1 MDSKRLSRR
10 QMLAT
15 MPGLAILPALANATE
30 MPEVAHPRATSGD
43 SSVEPDWD
51 KRLTVTVGR
60 EKADL
65 CGNSEKVI
73 QAAVDYVVR
82 LGGGTVEIM
91 PGEYRLRNS
100 IFLDAGV
107 RLLGNGLDTVLVKEP
122 SVKTRLAAN
131 SDWYDREITLVDSS
145 GFQLG
150 DGVCLHLDG
159 KDVLKRTLVAQTGN
173 RFKLD
178 KPLRKNFWLEKS
190 PTVETLFPL
199 LTAEYKS
206 DFVIENLT
214 LDGNRTNN
222 RNMNGNYGGGIWV
235 QDCSHIAVRGITV
248 RNYNGDGLSWQI
260 CHDVVVKD
268 CHVHDNAG
276 NGLHP
281 GSGSQRPL
289 MQGNRLERNAIGL
302 FFCWG
307 VTYGL
312 AEENTIEDSLK
323 TGISIGHRDNDNVIR
338 NNKVTGSGGAGISFR
353 EQNAH
358 FTPSGNRL
366 ESNQVVDNGSEDDAA
381 VELRGVAEGNHL
393 LQNTIRETRA
403 PASRAGIRIGPKVGD
418 NEILDNLIEGFNTD
432 ISDLRNG

>member
-1 MDSKRLSRR
+1 MDIKRVSRR
-10 QMLAT
+10 QLLAAI
-15 MPGLAILPALANATE
+15 PGLAALPTVAAAAE
-30 MPEVAHPRATSGD
+30 MPEVVHPRATSGD
-43 SSVEPDWD
+43 SSVEPDWN

-65 CGNSEKVI
+65 CGTSEKVI

-82 LGGGTVEIM
+82 LGGGTVEIL

-100 IFLDAGV
+100 VFLGAGV
-107 RLLGNGLDTVLVKEP
+107 RLLGKGLDTVLLKEP
-122 SVKTRLAAN
+122 STETRLAAN
-131 SDWYDREITLVDSS
+131 SDWYDQEITLEDSS

-150 DGVCLHLDG
+150 DGVCLHLNG
-159 KDVLKRTLVAQTGN
+159 KDVLRRTLVAQSGN

-190 PTVETLFPL
+190 PTVESLFPL

-206 DFVIENLT
+206 DFTIENLT

-222 RNMNGNYGGGIWV
+222 NNLNGNYGGGIWV
-235 QDCSHIAVRGITV
+235 QDCSRIAVRGITI

-260 CHDVVVKD
+260 CHDVVVEN
-268 CHVHDNAG
+268 CHMHDNAD

-289 MQGNRLERNAIGL
+289 MRGNRLERNGVGL

-312 AEENTIEDSLK
+312 AETNTIRDSLE

-338 NNKVTGSGGAGISFR
+338 HNEITGSGGAGISFR
-353 EQNAH
+353 EQNTH
-358 FTPSGNRL
+358 FKPSGNHL
-366 ESNQVVDNGSEDDAA
+366 ENNRVVDNGTEDDAA
-381 VELRGVAEGNHL
+381 VEIRGVAEGNRL
-393 LQNTIRETRA
+393 VRNTIRETRA
-403 PASRAGIRIGPKVGD
+403 PASRVGIRIGPKAGD
-418 NEILDNLIEGFNTD
+418 NEIHGNLIEGFKTD
-432 ISDLRNG
+432 VSDLRKG